1 MSGVYDEL
9 LLDRSLHPKYNCAIK
24 KHTVEKKLV
33 NASCGDDITMQLL
46 VEDGVIKAG
55 GFTGKACAISS
66 VSADLMIEAV
76 IGKTVDE
83 ALAMRESFEK
93 MLLSDVHEGEETGLS
108 VDEAKKLGVAK
119 AMAQVSRMPARV
131 NCAKLAWKIFE

>member
-1 MSGVYDEL
+1 MSGIYDEL
-9 LLDRSLHPKYNCAIK
+9 LLDRSLHPKFNRVIK
-24 KHTVEKKLV
+24 KCTVEKKLI
-33 NASCGDDITMQLL
+33 NASCGDEITMQLL
-46 VEDGVIKAG
+46 VEDGVICAG

-93 MLLSDVHEGEETGLS
+93 MLLNHVHNDNETGLPL
-108 VDEAKKLGVAK
+108 DEAKKLGVTK
-119 AMAQVSRMPARV
+119 AMAQVSRMPARI

>member
-1 MSGVYDEL
+1 MSGIYDEL
-9 LLDRSLHPKYNCAIK
+9 LLDRSLHPKFNRAIK
-24 KHTVEKKLV
+24 KCTVEKKLI
-33 NASCGDDITMQLL
+33 NASCGDEITMQLL
-46 VEDGVIKAG
+46 VEDGVICAG

-83 ALAMRESFEK
+83 ALAMREK
-93 MLLSDVHEGEETGLS
+93 MLLNHVHNDNETGLPL
-108 VDEAKKLGVAK
+108 DEAKKLGVTK
-119 AMAQVSRMPARV
+119 AMAQVSRMPARI